1 MQSNVTALKNSKCL
15 IKSILLQKQSN
26 IRAFFVRSNICDLTL
41 LWPEVNIKELNFDFF
56 KF

>member
-15 IKSILLQKQSN
+15 IKSILLHKQSN